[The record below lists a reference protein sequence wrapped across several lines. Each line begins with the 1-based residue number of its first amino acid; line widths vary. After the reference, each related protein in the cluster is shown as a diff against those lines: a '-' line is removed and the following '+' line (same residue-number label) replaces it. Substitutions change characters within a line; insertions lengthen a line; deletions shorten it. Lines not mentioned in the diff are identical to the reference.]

1 MVLLFVHDSGCRK
14 TRIGSTTRRVVCAL
28 RRLGILEVVVSIVR
42 ALPLRG
48 VLTGVLAVPVLRY
61 QQTTSDNEDGV
72 GSTNN
77 EVASALPNRNV
88 PVMPTLEESR
98 LLSVNPTR
106 GKCAPISGG
115 EVKQEV
121 SAAYENE
128 NVSQSRTVF
137 L

>member
-1 MVLLFVHDSGCRK
+1 MLVFVHDSGCRK
-14 TRIGSTTRRVVCAL
+14 TLIGSTTRRAPCAL
-28 RRLGILEVVVSIVR
+28 RRLGILEVILPIVR
-42 ALPLRG
+42 AVPLRC
-48 VLTGVLAVPVLRY
+48 VLTEVLAVPVLRY
-61 QQTTSDNEDGV
+61 QQTTSDNENGV
-72 GSTNN
+72 GSTSN

-98 LLSVNPTR
+98 LLSLNSR
-106 GKCAPISGG
+106 REKRAPISAG

-121 SAAYENE
+121 SAAYDKD